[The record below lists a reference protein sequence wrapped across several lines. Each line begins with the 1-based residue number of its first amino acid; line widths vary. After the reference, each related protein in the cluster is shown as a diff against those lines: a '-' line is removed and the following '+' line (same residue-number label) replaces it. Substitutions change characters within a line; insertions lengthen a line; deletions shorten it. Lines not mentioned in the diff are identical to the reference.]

1 MGRPSSSSAHPIA
14 NPIAK
19 TVAGGRNLVA
29 MGGFGVVC
37 AKSLFDF
44 ILDIRSRSPTTRER
58 RCRERCSVIGAEG
71 RRLGAC
77 DAGER
82 PFCAPIAEL
91 AHRDLVR
98 LQVQELEIAEP
109 GRELTRQV
117 ARVFLAALEYDPSA
131 CVGGKCLASRRR
143 ELAQVLVGQDQ
154 PEVVTAGLYQN
165 ILQAL
170 RQVQI
175 VLELVEVKAEVV

>member
-19 TVAGGRNLVA
+19 TVGCGRNLVA
-29 MGGFGVVC
+29 MGAFGVIG

-44 ILDIRSRSPTTRER
+44 ILDLRSRAPTTRER
-58 RCRERCSVIGAEG
+58 RCRERCSVIGAEAH
-71 RRLGAC
+71 RLGPG

-82 PFCAPIAEL
+82 PYCAPIAEL
-91 AHRDLVR
+91 AHSDLVR

-154 PEVVTAGLYQN
+154 PEAVTAGPYPK
-165 ILQAL
+165 IPQAL
-170 RQVQI
+170 RPVPI
-175 VLELVEVKAEVV
+175 MLEPVD